1 MSNTY
6 LAHHGI
12 KGQKWGVRR
21 FQFLD
26 GLFTP
31 LGKLRYNSKNI
42 DFQEIDYNNYN
53 LNDPEQYEE
62 DLKYLRSLI
71 ESGFLESIGEDTSEG
86 TFWALIASPTGLST
100 YTQTVER
107 EYVRSG
113 MKKELARSEAR
124 KQTMNIVGFLA
135 DRSKELE
142 NEKSGRKKKT
152 THAPHTHNQVYRNSV
167 KKNSEYVVKK
177 SKESGM
183 NWTVS
188 HSYPNNTYLAH
199 HGVKGQK
206 HGVRQWQNPDGSLT
220 PAGRIHYGVGAARDK
235 VGAAAKSI
243 GKAIR
248 KKVKPTNAELN
259 AQIRKQ
265 KAKNLNKQKRRELR
279 DLKRGIDSDASSSSS
294 NAPKGQHK
302 RFSEMSDQ
310 DIQDRIKR
318 LKSEIE
324 LADLE
329 RTKSMGPGQRLVD
342 KAIREAGQQALK
354 NIVSN
359 ALTTAGNQAV
369 DKVLKSTKEAVAE
382 QNKKKYETELAERKA
397 KKELKDFK
405 AENPE
410 GLGRFAPSARKA
422 AKEKKAKEAQE
433 KADAKLKEASE
444 RSSKQATITKNLSSQ
459 VKAYVSAGFTEEE
472 IAKKLG
478 LSVGSISYYANYS
491 SGGKK

>member
-1 MSNTY
+1 MSN
-6 LAHHGI
+6 L
-12 KGQKWGVRR
+12 
-21 FQFLD
+21 
-26 GLFTP
+26 
-31 LGKLRYNSKNI
+31 
-42 DFQEIDYNNYN
+42 
-53 LNDPEQYEE
+53 
-62 DLKYLRSLI
+62 
-71 ESGFLESIGEDTSEG
+71 
-86 TFWALIASPTGLST
+86 
-100 YTQTVER
+100 
-107 EYVRSG
+107 
-113 MKKELARSEAR
+113 
-124 KQTMNIVGFLA
+124 
-135 DRSKELE
+135 
-142 NEKSGRKKKT
+142 
-152 THAPHTHNQVYRNSV
+152 
-167 KKNSEYVVKK
+167 
-177 SKESGM
+177 
-183 NWTVS
+183 
-188 HSYPNNTYLAH
+188 YLAH

-220 PAGRIHYGVGAARDK
+220 PAGRIHYGVGSARDK

-265 KAKNLNKQKRRELR
+265 KSKNLNKQKRRELR

-294 NAPKGQHK
+294 KAPKGQHK

-354 NIVSN
+354 NILSN

-405 AENPE
+405 AANPE
-410 GLGRFAPSARKA
+410 GLGRLAPSARKA
-422 AKEKKAKEAQE
+422 AKEKKVKEAKE
-433 KADAKLKEASE
+433 KADAKLKEDSE
-444 RSSKQATITKNLSSQ
+444 RSSKQATITKNIASQ
-459 VKAYVSAGFTEEE
+459 VKAYVGAGFTEEE

-491 SGGKK
+491 SGKK